1 MGVLSKRIGLTER
14 IKPRAVREL
23 VGQTDQACRVTADS
37 VAGHM
42 TSRVDKPDRQD
53 FLPLGGGSSLRSLL
67 ETCML
72 SKINVYLHAISL
84 SKVQIHFSFF
94 FPSFRIGSIG
104 KERETWKEELE
115 IKEIWQY

>member
-1 MGVLSKRIGLTER
+1 MGVLSKRIGLNER

-23 VGQTDQACRVTADS
+23 VGQMDQACRVMADS

-53 FLPLGGGSSLRSLL
+53 FLPLGGGSSLRSRLG
-67 ETCML
+67 TCTL
-72 SKINVYLHAISL
+72 SKTNIYLHAISL

-94 FPSFRIGSIG
+94 SHHS
-104 KERETWKEELE
+104 E
-115 IKEIWQY
+115 